1 LFQLNLYMY
10 IQDAFSW
17 HCYNGIILL
26 RKKNVLRPHSLRGK
40 NNTLGFFKAVYQKY
54 WKMPHHLP
62 PLAHERFAKIIIY
75 TFKEQSQMTY
85 IHLPITAPTHTC
97 IILLYVTSLPLQ
109 QFISK
114 SLVYVTVIV
123 QYVWTTKRYIRK

>member
-26 RKKNVLRPHSLRGK
+26 RKKNVLRTQSLRGK
-40 NNTLGFFKAVYQKY
+40 NNTLGFIKAVYQKY

-62 PLAHERFAKIIIY
+62 PLAHEWFGKIIIY
-75 TFKEQSQMTY
+75 TFKEQSQMTH
-85 IHLPITAPTHTC
+85 IHLPIIAPTHTC
-97 IILLYVTSLPLQ
+97 IILFWYYFVTS
-109 QFISK
+109 
-114 SLVYVTVIV
+114 TVF
-123 QYVWTTKRYIRK
+123 YKYSACGRYFTICLNYQKL